1 MMKSDAEANAVVF
14 AREHAVP
21 ADVRAECPELAD
33 AIETYVAEAVEAV
46 EAVRHGENPVLA
58 DEQLRQK
65 LLNWT
70 DDYAR
75 EKLLRALQATQD
87 ARGQVHAV

>member
-1 MMKSDAEANAVVF
+1 MMKSNAEANAVVF

-21 ADVRAECPELAD
+21 ADVRAKCPELAD
-33 AIETYVAEAVEAV
+33 AIEKYVAEAV

-75 EKLLRALQATQD
+75 EKLLRALQATQN
-87 ARGQVHAV
+87 AREPVFSI